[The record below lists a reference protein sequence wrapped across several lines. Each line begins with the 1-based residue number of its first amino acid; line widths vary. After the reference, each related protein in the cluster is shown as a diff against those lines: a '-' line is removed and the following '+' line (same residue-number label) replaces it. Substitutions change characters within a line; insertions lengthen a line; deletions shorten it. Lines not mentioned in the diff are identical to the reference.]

1 MLPDATSAT
10 KLAPPGLIGAQR
22 AGANALS
29 QSSITGMVTHV
40 LRVVIADDDP
50 VMRMLLSAVISS
62 DPDLELVGQ
71 AEDADGAIAL
81 ALSETPDV
89 ALLDVEMP
97 GGGGLRAAREIKSS
111 MPGVRVLAL
120 SAHDTDEARSAM
132 SEAGA
137 DGYVVKGA
145 PPAEMAAALRGG
157 ASLF

>member
-1 MLPDATSAT
+1 
-10 KLAPPGLIGAQR
+10 
-22 AGANALS
+22 
-29 QSSITGMVTHV
+29 VTHV

-50 VMRMLLSAVISS
+50 VMRMLLSAVIGS
-62 DPDLELVGQ
+62 DAELELVGQ

-81 ALSETPDV
+81 VAAEAPDV

-97 GGGGLRAAREIKSS
+97 GGGGLRAAREIKVAA
-111 MPGVRVLAL
+111 PNVRVLAL
-120 SAHDTDEARSAM
+120 SAHDTDDARAAM

-145 PPAEMAAALRGG
+145 PPAELAAALRGG